1 MNLDDIPFSYGDLSG
16 LEHRIIYYESSRG
29 CPFSCSYCL
38 SSIDKKVRFRSLSLV
53 TRELQFF
60 LDRKVPQVK
69 FVDRTFNCKKSHS
82 MAIWQ
87 YLLEHDNGITN
98 FHFEISSDL
107 LDDDELALDHYEGY
121 PVFYQKQT
129 LHVPEVMAVG
139 TKEVVLRDIDAMIY
153 TMPTDH
159 RLGLPSTYY
168 WKVCKQGY
176 RDFHFALRYL
186 EKALFDSR
194 AEME

>member
-1 MNLDDIPFSYGDLSG
+1 MKYYLAYGSNLNLAQMFHRCPDAQVLGYTYLPGRHLVFRGSG
-16 LEHRIIYYESSRG
+16 SGNYLT
-29 CPFSCSYCL
+29 L
-38 SSIDKKVRFRSLSLV
+38 DKGND
-53 TRELQFF
+53 Q
-60 LDRKVPQVK
+60 VPCGV
-69 FVDRTFNCKKSHS
+69 F
-82 MAIWQ
+82 AIQ
-87 YLLEHDNGITN
+87 
-98 FHFEISSDL
+98 
-107 LDDDELALDHYEGY
+107 DDDELALDHYEGY

-176 RDFHFALRYL
+176 RDFHFALRHL

-194 AEME
+194 AGMA

>member
-1 MNLDDIPFSYGDLSG
+1 MKYYLAYGSNLNLTQMFHRCPDAQVLGYTYLPGRKLVFRGSG
-16 LEHRIIYYESSRG
+16 SGNYLT
-29 CPFSCSYCL
+29 L
-38 SSIDKKVRFRSLSLV
+38 DKGND
-53 TRELQFF
+53 Q
-60 LDRKVPQVK
+60 VPCGV
-69 FVDRTFNCKKSHS
+69 F
-82 MAIWQ
+82 AIQ
-87 YLLEHDNGITN
+87 
-98 FHFEISSDL
+98 
-107 LDDDELALDHYEGY
+107 DDDELALDHYEGY

>member
-1 MNLDDIPFSYGDLSG
+1 MKYYLAYGSNLNLVQMFRRCPHARVIGHTSLPGMRLVFRGSKTGSYLTVEPGEAAS
-16 LEHRIIYYESSRG
+16 
-29 CPFSCSYCL
+29 
-38 SSIDKKVRFRSLSLV
+38 
-53 TRELQFF
+53 
-60 LDRKVPQVK
+60 VPCGV
-69 FVDRTFNCKKSHS
+69 F
-82 MAIWQ
+82 AIQ
-87 YLLEHDNGITN
+87 
-98 FHFEISSDL
+98 
-107 LDDDELALDHYEGY
+107 DDDELALDHYEGY

-139 TKEVVLRDIDAMIY
+139 TKDVVLRATDAMIY

-176 RDFHFALRYL
+176 RDFHFALRHL

-194 AEME
+194 AGME

>member
-1 MNLDDIPFSYGDLSG
+1 MKYYLAYGSNLNLTQMFHRCPDAQVIGYTYLPGRHLVFRGSG
-16 LEHRIIYYESSRG
+16 SGNYLT
-29 CPFSCSYCL
+29 L
-38 SSIDKKVRFRSLSLV
+38 DKGND
-53 TRELQFF
+53 Q
-60 LDRKVPQVK
+60 VPCGV
-69 FVDRTFNCKKSHS
+69 F
-82 MAIWQ
+82 AIQ
-87 YLLEHDNGITN
+87 
-98 FHFEISSDL
+98 
-107 LDDDELALDHYEGY
+107 DDDELALDHYEGY

-176 RDFHFALRYL
+176 RDFHFALRHL

-194 AEME
+194 AGMA

>member
-1 MNLDDIPFSYGDLSG
+1 MATKNQSPRKLKNFQGLWSFSEWFSVLFQVGVHGFFQHSAYGIAILGNHLTVEPDEAAS
-16 LEHRIIYYESSRG
+16 
-29 CPFSCSYCL
+29 
-38 SSIDKKVRFRSLSLV
+38 
-53 TRELQFF
+53 
-60 LDRKVPQVK
+60 VPCGV
-69 FVDRTFNCKKSHS
+69 F
-82 MAIWQ
+82 AIQ
-87 YLLEHDNGITN
+87 
-98 FHFEISSDL
+98 
-107 LDDDELALDHYEGY
+107 DDDELALDHYEGY

>member
-1 MNLDDIPFSYGDLSG
+1 MKYYLAYGSNLNLTQMFHRCPDAQVLGYTYLPGRKLVFRGSG
-16 LEHRIIYYESSRG
+16 SGNYLTLDKGNDQVPCGVFAISARDEHS
-29 CPFSCSYCL
+29 
-38 SSIDKKVRFRSLSLV
+38 
-53 TRELQFF
+53 
-60 LDRKVPQVK
+60 LDR
-69 FVDRTFNCKKSHS
+69 
-82 MAIWQ
+82 
-87 YLLEHDNGITN
+87 
-98 FHFEISSDL
+98 
-107 LDDDELALDHYEGY
+107 YEGF

>member
-1 MNLDDIPFSYGDLSG
+1 MKYYLAYGSNLNLTQMFHRCPDAQVIGYTYLPGRHLVFRGSG
-16 LEHRIIYYESSRG
+16 SGNYLTLDKG
-29 CPFSCSYCL
+29 
-38 SSIDKKVRFRSLSLV
+38 ID
-53 TRELQFF
+53 Q
-60 LDRKVPQVK
+60 VPCGV
-69 FVDRTFNCKKSHS
+69 F
-82 MAIWQ
+82 AIQ
-87 YLLEHDNGITN
+87 
-98 FHFEISSDL
+98 
-107 LDDDELALDHYEGY
+107 DDDELALDHYEGY

-176 RDFHFALRYL
+176 RDFHFALRHL

>member
-1 MNLDDIPFSYGDLSG
+1 MKYYLAYGSNLNLIQMF
-16 LEHRIIYYESSRG
+16 HR
-29 CPFSCSYCL
+29 CPHARV
-38 SSIDKKVRFRSLSLV
+38 IGHTSLSDMRLV
-53 TRELQFF
+53 FRGSKTGSYLTVEP
-60 LDRKVPQVK
+60 DEAASVPCGV
-69 FVDRTFNCKKSHS
+69 F
-82 MAIWQ
+82 AIQ
-87 YLLEHDNGITN
+87 D
-98 FHFEISSDL
+98 
-107 LDDDELALDHYEGY
+107 
-121 PVFYQKQT
+121 QT

-176 RDFHFALRYL
+176 RDFHFALRHL

-194 AEME
+194 AGMA

>member
-1 MNLDDIPFSYGDLSG
+1 MNEILNQKFGVEVEMYNI
-16 LEHRIIYYESSRG
+16 SRSKAAQIAATTLTVE
-29 CPFSCSYCL
+29 PDEAAS
-38 SSIDKKVRFRSLSLV
+38 
-53 TRELQFF
+53 
-60 LDRKVPQVK
+60 VPCGV
-69 FVDRTFNCKKSHS
+69 F
-82 MAIWQ
+82 AIQ
-87 YLLEHDNGITN
+87 
-98 FHFEISSDL
+98 
-107 LDDDELALDHYEGY
+107 DDDELALDHYEGY

>member
-1 MNLDDIPFSYGDLSG
+1 MNEILNQKFGVEVEMYNI
-16 LEHRIIYYESSRG
+16 SRSKAAQIVATTLTVE
-29 CPFSCSYCL
+29 PDEAAS
-38 SSIDKKVRFRSLSLV
+38 
-53 TRELQFF
+53 
-60 LDRKVPQVK
+60 VPCGV
-69 FVDRTFNCKKSHS
+69 F
-82 MAIWQ
+82 AIQ
-87 YLLEHDNGITN
+87 
-98 FHFEISSDL
+98 
-107 LDDDELALDHYEGY
+107 DDDELALDHYEGY

>member
-1 MNLDDIPFSYGDLSG
+1 MF
-16 LEHRIIYYESSRG
+16 
-29 CPFSCSYCL
+29 
-38 SSIDKKVRFRSLSLV
+38 
-53 TRELQFF
+53 
-60 LDRKVPQVK
+60 
-69 FVDRTFNCKKSHS
+69 
-82 MAIWQ
+82 AIQ
-87 YLLEHDNGITN
+87 
-98 FHFEISSDL
+98 
-107 LDDDELALDHYEGY
+107 DDDELALDHYEGY

-168 WKVCKQGY
+168 C
-176 RDFHFALRYL
+176 DFHFALRHL

-194 AEME
+194 AGMA